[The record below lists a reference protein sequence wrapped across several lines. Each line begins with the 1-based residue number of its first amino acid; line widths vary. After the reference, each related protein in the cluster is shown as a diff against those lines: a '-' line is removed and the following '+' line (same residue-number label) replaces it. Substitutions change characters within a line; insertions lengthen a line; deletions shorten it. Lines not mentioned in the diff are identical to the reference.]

1 MSYEQ
6 VNTTKRVFSKSF
18 TTRTVCADNDNELVM
33 TANRRGRDGDVLNAD
48 ALASHLEG
56 TKIVWETTVS
66 YNEDTYNFADFCSCS
81 FPLTPPRHTAL
92 TTLTARMFTQFNGSS
107 TGEGSLACMS
117 RTGTSSCA
125 VLSATPH
132 FFVPSSWCVIGF
144 VDTRRRHRHSQT

>member
-18 TTRTVCADNDNELVM
+18 TTRTVCADNELVM

-81 FPLTPPRHTAL
+81 LSFGPAYA
-92 TTLTARMFTQFNGSS
+92 TTTHR
-107 TGEGSLACMS
+107 
-117 RTGTSSCA
+117 
-125 VLSATPH
+125 PH
-132 FFVPSSWCVIGF
+132 HAHDSYV
-144 VDTRRRHRHSQT
+144 HSVQW

>member
-18 TTRTVCADNDNELVM
+18 TTRTVCADNELVM

-66 YNEDTYNFADFCSCS
+66 YNEDTYNFADFCSYS
-81 FPLTPPRHTAL
+81 LFR
-92 TTLTARMFTQFNGSS
+92 ARLRVSPCTRTETKTQ
-107 TGEGSLACMS
+107 T
-117 RTGTSSCA
+117 
-125 VLSATPH
+125 
-132 FFVPSSWCVIGF
+132 
-144 VDTRRRHRHSQT
+144 QTI

>member
-18 TTRTVCADNDNELVM
+18 TTRTVCADNELVM

-66 YNEDTYNFADFCSCS
+66 YNEDTYKFMRS
-81 FPLTPPRHTAL
+81 FISNPPLRAFLSVCDWLRSTQDTVTSQSESETQTQTQSNLKTAGPAASGCIIKFKCTP
-92 TTLTARMFTQFNGSS
+92 N
-107 TGEGSLACMS
+107 
-117 RTGTSSCA
+117 
-125 VLSATPH
+125 
-132 FFVPSSWCVIGF
+132 CVCL
-144 VDTRRRHRHSQT
+144 

>member
-18 TTRTVCADNDNELVM
+18 TTRAVCADNELVM

-81 FPLTPPRHTAL
+81 F
-92 TTLTARMFTQFNGSS
+92 G
-107 TGEGSLACMS
+107 LAVVNLIS
-117 RTGTSSCA
+117 I
-125 VLSATPH
+125 V
-132 FFVPSSWCVIGF
+132 
-144 VDTRRRHRHSQT
+144 

>member
-18 TTRTVCADNDNELVM
+18 TTRTVCADNELVM

-92 TTLTARMFTQFNGSS
+92 TTLTTLTTLTALTARMFTQFNGSS

-132 FFVPSSWCVIGF
+132 FVPSSRCV
-144 VDTRRRHRHSQT
+144 